1 MDNRVANK
9 PVQEQTR
16 SSGCGKSRCSPAAAD
31 VCLMR
36 RREFLELD
44 EATSLDLR
52 YAGWSARLPMPY
64 PPAAAFV

>member
-16 SSGCGKSRCSPAAAD
+16 SSGCGKSRCSPAAD
-31 VCLMR
+31 VRLMR
-36 RREFLELD
+36 RRGFLELD

-52 YAGWSARLPMPY
+52 DAGWSARLPMPC